1 MHGPAVPCY
10 RAIRFDGTKPIASL
24 GSYASLPYPMAS
36 APSPETLLA
45 KIEQT
50 LAALPLQGAPDELY
64 APMRYILALGG
75 KRFRPMMTLLGAGLF
90 GGEADKALGGAA
102 AVEVFHNFT
111 LMHDDIM
118 DEAPLR
124 RGKPTVHE
132 KWDEPTAILS
142 GDGMLVKVY
151 EILLNGI
158 DKDLLPEALA
168 AFNRCALEVVE
179 GQQLDMNF
187 ERRGNV
193 SEAEYLEMIRLKTAV
208 LAGFALWLGARIA
221 GAPVREAERLRL
233 AGEQMGLGFQL
244 YDDYLDTFG
253 DPALTGKQPGGD
265 IRVSKKTWLLIY
277 TMARLPEGD
286 KAALQSWLE
295 NRDPAQA
302 DAKVAAVSALMRQA
316 GADAACKALSE
327 RYYGGG
333 LAALQ
338 PLGVDAGYR
347 QAIEALAAQ
356 LMRREF

>member
-1 MHGPAVPCY
+1 MPSV
-10 RAIRFDGTKPIASL
+10 
-24 GSYASLPYPMAS
+24 
-36 APSPETLLA
+36 PSPETLLTQ
-45 KIEQT
+45 IEQT

-90 GGEADKALGGAA
+90 GGEVDKALGGAA

-124 RGKPTVHE
+124 RGKPTVHA
-132 KWDEPTAILS
+132 KWNAPTAILS

-158 DKDLLPEALA
+158 DHSLLPEVLA

-187 ERRGNV
+187 ERRGDV
-193 SEAEYLEMIRLKTAV
+193 DEAEYLNMIRLKTAV

-221 GAPVREAERLRL
+221 GAPPEDANRLRL

-265 IRVSKKTWLLIY
+265 IRVSKKTWLLIN
-277 TMARLPEGD
+277 TLTHLPEAD
-286 KAALQSWLE
+286 KTTLNTWLQ
-295 NRDPAQA
+295 NRDPARA
-302 DAKVAAVSALMRQA
+302 DDKVATISALMRQA
-316 GADAACKALSE
+316 GADAACRSLSE
-327 RYYGGG
+327 QYYGEG
-333 LAALQ
+333 LAALRS
-338 PLGVDAGYR
+338 LGNDAGYR